1 MRLPLLAAS
10 AAALLA
16 AGACASA
23 PTTQTPAPAPIVA
36 AAAPAPAPV
45 KPPPPPNPLLAP
57 WTGGHGGVPPFD
69 QVKVEQF
76 KPALEAGMEEQ
87 RAEIA
92 KIASNPAPATF
103 ENTLAPLED
112 SGRTYTR
119 VETLYGIWKSTMK
132 GPEFQAVE
140 REMEP
145 RLAAFAD
152 EIVQNGPLFQRIEA
166 VYAARETSGLTPE
179 QQRLAWL
186 YHTNFV
192 RAGARLDPAGKQ
204 RVAEINQRL
213 ASLFA
218 RFSQNVLWDEEN
230 DYVVLS
236 SASDLDGLSDSAKA
250 SAAAAAKAKAK
261 GLEGKWLIANTR
273 SAMEP
278 FLTNSRRREMREQVW
293 RHFVDRGDHP
303 GEHDNN
309 PLVVEILQLRA
320 ERAKLLGYPTHAHWR
335 VENAM
340 AKTPERAMELMEAVW
355 TPAVARVHQEVA
367 DMQRIATKEGAKFR
381 IAPWDYRY
389 YAEKVRKAKYD
400 FDESEVKPYLQ
411 LEKLREGMFHVAGEL
426 FGLDFAPID
435 GVPVYHPDVRVWR
448 VTDRNTGAEVGLWY
462 FDPYARPGKRSGAW
476 MNAYRRQ
483 ENFVGP
489 VITLVSNNCNFV
501 KPAPGEAVLVSWED
515 ARTLFHEF
523 GHAVHGLSSRVHYP
537 SLSGTAVARDY
548 VEFPSQLL
556 EHWRSTPE
564 ILNTY
569 AVHVKTGK
577 PIPAALVKKVERAS
591 TFNQGFMTTEYLS
604 SALVDMKLHLAGS
617 RPIDPAAFE
626 KKTLQ
631 DLGMPQE
638 IVMRHRI
645 PQFLHLFSSDAYS
658 AGYYSYLWSD
668 TLSADAYE
676 AFTEAGGPW
685 DKTVAERLRK
695 NVFATGN
702 TVDPAVAYRAFRGR
716 DPGIAALMRRRGF
729 PVPSGAAKPA
739 ARSTE
744 SR

>member
-250 SAAAAAKAKAK
+250 SAAAAAKAK

-483 ENFVGP
+483 ENFAGP

-729 PVPSGAAKPA
+729 PVPSGSAKPA

>member
-250 SAAAAAKAKAK
+250 SAAAAAKAK

-668 TLSADAYE
+668 TLSADAWE
-676 AFTEAGGPW
+676 AFVEHGGPY
-685 DKTVAERLRK
+685 DKAVATRLRDD
-695 NVFATGN
+695 VFSVGDTI
-702 TVDPAVAYRAFRGR
+702 DPADGYRAFRGR
-716 DPGIAALMRRRGF
+716 DPVIAALMRKRGF
-729 PVPSGAAKPA
+729 PVPPGGAQPGKRA
-739 ARSTE
+739 AP
-744 SR
+744 

>member
-250 SAAAAAKAKAK
+250 SAAAAAKAK

-537 SLSGTAVARDY
+537 SLSGTAVGRDY

-604 SALVDMKLHLAGS
+604 SALVDIKLHLAGS

-729 PVPSGAAKPA
+729 PVPSGAAKPV

>member
-1 MRLPLLAAS
+1 MRLPLIAVS
-10 AAALLA
+10 GAALLT

-23 PTTQTPAPAPIVA
+23 PTQTPAPAPTVA

-45 KPPPPPNPLLAP
+45 IPPPPPNPLFAP
-57 WTGGHGGVPPFD
+57 WTGAHGGIPPFD

-87 RAEIA
+87 RAELA
-92 KIASNPAPATF
+92 KIAGNPAPATF
-103 ENTLAPLED
+103 ENTLAAMENA
-112 SGRTYTR
+112 GRTFSR
-119 VETLYGIWKSTMK
+119 VETLYGIWKSSMK
-132 GPEFQAVE
+132 SPEFQAVE

-145 RLAAFAD
+145 RLAAFQD
-152 EIVQNGPLFQRIEA
+152 EIVQNGPLFQRIET

-192 RAGARLDPAGKQ
+192 RAGAQLDAAGKK

-213 ASLFA
+213 ATLFS

-230 DYVVLS
+230 DFVVLS
-236 SASDLDGLSDSAKA
+236 SAAELDGLSDSMKA
-250 SAAAAAKAKAK
+250 SAAAAAKAR

-278 FLTNSRRREMREQVW
+278 FLTNSRRRELREQVW
-293 RHFVDRGDHP
+293 RHFVDRGDHR

-355 TPAVARVHQEVA
+355 TPAVARVRQEVA
-367 DMQRIATKEGAKFR
+367 DMQRIATREGAKFR

-389 YAEKVRKAKYD
+389 YAEKVRKARYD
-400 FDESEVKPYLQ
+400 FDEGEVKPYLQ

-426 FGLDFAPID
+426 FGLDFAPVD

-448 VTDRNTGAEVGLWY
+448 VTDRHTGAEIGLWY

-476 MNAYRRQ
+476 MNAYRPQ
-483 ENFVGP
+483 EDFLGP
-489 VITLVSNNCNFV
+489 VTTLVSNNCNFV

-523 GHAVHGLSSRVHYP
+523 GHAVHGLSSQVHYP

-569 AVHVKTGK
+569 AVHVRTGK
-577 PIPAALVKKVERAS
+577 PIPAALVKKVEKAA
-591 TFNQGFMTTEYLS
+591 TFNQGFITTEYLI
-604 SALVDMKLHLAGS
+604 SALVDMKLHLEGS
-617 RPIDPAAFE
+617 RPVDPAAFE
-626 KKTLQ
+626 KKTLH
-631 DLGMPQE
+631 DLGMPEE

-645 PQFLHLFSSDAYS
+645 PQFSHLFSSDAYS

-685 DKTVAERLRK
+685 DKAVAERLRK
-695 NVFATGN
+695 NVFSVGN

-729 PVPSGAAKPA
+729 PVPSGAAKA
-739 ARSTE
+739 TTRSTE
-744 SR
+744 VH

>member
-192 RAGARLDPAGKQ
+192 RAGARLDPAGKR

-250 SAAAAAKAKAK
+250 SAAAAAKAK

-556 EHWRSTPE
+556 ELWRSTPE

-604 SALVDMKLHLAGS
+604 SALVDIKLHLAGS

-729 PVPSGAAKPA
+729 PVPSGSAKPA

>member
-87 RAEIA
+87 RGEIA

-250 SAAAAAKAKAK
+250 SAAAAAKAK

-278 FLTNSRRREMREQVW
+278 FLTYSDRRDLREKAFRLFT
-293 RHFVDRGDHP
+293 RRSA
-303 GEHDNN
+303 
-309 PLVVEILQLRA
+309 EISCM
-320 ERAKLLGYPTHAHWR
+320 H
-335 VENAM
+335 
-340 AKTPERAMELMEAVW
+340 
-355 TPAVARVHQEVA
+355 
-367 DMQRIATKEGAKFR
+367 
-381 IAPWDYRY
+381 
-389 YAEKVRKAKYD
+389 
-400 FDESEVKPYLQ
+400 
-411 LEKLREGMFHVAGEL
+411 LEK
-426 FGLDFAPID
+426 
-435 GVPVYHPDVRVWR
+435 
-448 VTDRNTGAEVGLWY
+448 
-462 FDPYARPGKRSGAW
+462 
-476 MNAYRRQ
+476 
-483 ENFVGP
+483 
-489 VITLVSNNCNFV
+489 
-501 KPAPGEAVLVSWED
+501 
-515 ARTLFHEF
+515 
-523 GHAVHGLSSRVHYP
+523 
-537 SLSGTAVARDY
+537 
-548 VEFPSQLL
+548 
-556 EHWRSTPE
+556 
-564 ILNTY
+564 
-569 AVHVKTGK
+569 
-577 PIPAALVKKVERAS
+577 
-591 TFNQGFMTTEYLS
+591 
-604 SALVDMKLHLAGS
+604 
-617 RPIDPAAFE
+617 
-626 KKTLQ
+626 
-631 DLGMPQE
+631 
-638 IVMRHRI
+638 
-645 PQFLHLFSSDAYS
+645 FS
-658 AGYYSYLWSD
+658 
-668 TLSADAYE
+668 
-676 AFTEAGGPW
+676 
-685 DKTVAERLRK
+685 K
-695 NVFATGN
+695 
-702 TVDPAVAYRAFRGR
+702 
-716 DPGIAALMRRRGF
+716 
-729 PVPSGAAKPA
+729 
-739 ARSTE
+739 
-744 SR
+744 

>member
-87 RAEIA
+87 RGEIA

-250 SAAAAAKAKAK
+250 SAAAAAKAK

-729 PVPSGAAKPA
+729 PVPSGSAKPA

>member
-250 SAAAAAKAKAK
+250 SAAAAAKAK

-564 ILNTY
+564 ILNAY

-577 PIPAALVKKVERAS
+577 PIPAALVKKVEKAS

-729 PVPSGAAKPA
+729 PVPSGSAKPA